1 MKKFEKKSA
10 GTLERLRI
18 RSGIYA
24 SAVTVLVV
32 VLAVLLNLIVRA
44 VPTKYTEFDLSEA
57 GLYTLSGSSKD
68 IAHALTQDVTIY
80 YLAETGSEDAIITKL
95 LDRYA
100 SESSHIKWETKDPA
114 VYPTFAAQYGVQSAE
129 NGSLI
134 LVSGEKSAVLAA
146 SDLYDYDYSDYYTT
160 GSYSVTFGGEN
171 KLTAAIYRITSG
183 EELHAYYTTNHGEQR
198 LTDTLTDALEGQNL
212 SVSPL
217 DLLTDTIPDDC
228 DLLIINDPQQ
238 DLASAGGLVDEMSAL
253 RAYLKNGGHLMLTT
267 DSYYSTPNLDALMA
281 EFGLTRTPGLVV
293 EGDSSHYLNG
303 YPYYLLPDYAT
314 DTESGTLDGIDTSRR
329 VLLQMAQGITITE
342 TEGVTSEA
350 LLVSTESSYSK
361 AAGYEMTTAEQEDGD
376 PDGPFA
382 LAAYASDNSTGAEV
396 IWVNCGNMDN
406 EAVYQTVPGNV
417 TFLQGCA
424 ASLAGQE
431 GTTLVESKALEAAPI
446 TISGHTAAVLGLLF
460 VLAAGAALTLLT
472 HANQKAEQA
481 ASEAEDGSIP
491 LLDVTIATLESISI
505 QYGGETL
512 TLRLSDDGWTLT
524 EDPTYHLDDSACNT
538 IRTALA
544 GMKAKRQLEAQP
556 GEDYGFDAP
565 QLVVNVSAAGESTT
579 LTVGAENPVTGDV
592 YVRREGGDAVYTVDA
607 ARFRCMEQTKAELF
621 GAFSPAGITV
631 SNIEAVRYTLQSGET
646 IKLQSVSQPT
656 EADSTTYQTVWQL
669 TDEPNAALDT
679 DKTDALLAALASY
692 VTGQDTAADL
702 SACGFNAPLVTAE
715 VTTADG
721 TVTLTYA
728 IGTDGYYMMVSGDSS
743 VYTVDG
749 QTVQALCLTAWQLKA
764 DT

>member
-1 MKKFEKKSA
+1 M
-10 GTLERLRI
+10 
-18 RSGIYA
+18 
-24 SAVTVLVV
+24 LVV

-57 GLYTLSGSSKD
+57 GLYTLSDSSKD

-238 DLASAGGLVDEMSAL
+238 DFASTGGLVDEMSAL
-253 RAYLKNGGHLMLTT
+253 RTYLKNGGHLMLTT
-267 DSYYSTPNLDALMA
+267 DSYYSTSNLDALMA
-281 EFGLTRTPGLVV
+281 EFGLTRTTGLVV
-293 EGDSSHYLNG
+293 EGDSGHYLNG

-342 TEGVTSEA
+342 TEGIASEA

-382 LAAYASDNSTGAEV
+382 LAAYASNNSTGAEV

-446 TISGHTAAVLGLLF
+446 TISGHTAAVLGLVF
-460 VLAAGAALTLLT
+460 VLILPAA
-472 HANQKAEQA
+472 
-481 ASEAEDGSIP
+481 
-491 LLDVTIATLESISI
+491 V
-505 QYGGETL
+505 
-512 TLRLSDDGWTLT
+512 
-524 EDPTYHLDDSACNT
+524 
-538 IRTALA
+538 LA
-544 GMKAKRQLEAQP
+544 
-556 GEDYGFDAP
+556 
-565 QLVVNVSAAGESTT
+565 
-579 LTVGAENPVTGDV
+579 VGAVV
-592 YVRREGGDAVYTVDA
+592 VLLRR
-607 ARFRCMEQTKAELF
+607 RK
-621 GAFSPAGITV
+621 
-631 SNIEAVRYTLQSGET
+631 
-646 IKLQSVSQPT
+646 
-656 EADSTTYQTVWQL
+656 
-669 TDEPNAALDT
+669 
-679 DKTDALLAALASY
+679 
-692 VTGQDTAADL
+692 
-702 SACGFNAPLVTAE
+702 
-715 VTTADG
+715 
-721 TVTLTYA
+721 
-728 IGTDGYYMMVSGDSS
+728 
-743 VYTVDG
+743 
-749 QTVQALCLTAWQLKA
+749 
-764 DT
+764 

>member
-10 GTLERLRI
+10 GPLERLRL

-44 VPTKYTEFDLSEA
+44 IPTKYTEFDLSEA

-238 DLASAGGLVDEMSAL
+238 DFASVGGLVDEMSAL

-293 EGDSSHYLNG
+293 EGDSGHYLNG
-303 YPYYLLPDYAT
+303 YPLL
-314 DTESGTLDGIDTSRR
+314 
-329 VLLQMAQGITITE
+329 
-342 TEGVTSEA
+342 
-350 LLVSTESSYSK
+350 
-361 AAGYEMTTAEQEDGD
+361 
-376 PDGPFA
+376 
-382 LAAYASDNSTGAEV
+382 
-396 IWVNCGNMDN
+396 
-406 EAVYQTVPGNV
+406 
-417 TFLQGCA
+417 
-424 ASLAGQE
+424 
-431 GTTLVESKALEAAPI
+431 
-446 TISGHTAAVLGLLF
+446 
-460 VLAAGAALTLLT
+460 
-472 HANQKAEQA
+472 
-481 ASEAEDGSIP
+481 
-491 LLDVTIATLESISI
+491 
-505 QYGGETL
+505 
-512 TLRLSDDGWTLT
+512 
-524 EDPTYHLDDSACNT
+524 
-538 IRTALA
+538 
-544 GMKAKRQLEAQP
+544 
-556 GEDYGFDAP
+556 
-565 QLVVNVSAAGESTT
+565 SAAG
-579 LTVGAENPVTGDV
+579 L
-592 YVRREGGDAVYTVDA
+592 RHRH
-607 ARFRCMEQTKAELF
+607 
-621 GAFSPAGITV
+621 
-631 SNIEAVRYTLQSGET
+631 
-646 IKLQSVSQPT
+646 
-656 EADSTTYQTVWQL
+656 
-669 TDEPNAALDT
+669 
-679 DKTDALLAALASY
+679 
-692 VTGQDTAADL
+692 
-702 SACGFNAPLVTAE
+702 
-715 VTTADG
+715 
-721 TVTLTYA
+721 
-728 IGTDGYYMMVSGDSS
+728 
-743 VYTVDG
+743 
-749 QTVQALCLTAWQLKA
+749 
-764 DT
+764 